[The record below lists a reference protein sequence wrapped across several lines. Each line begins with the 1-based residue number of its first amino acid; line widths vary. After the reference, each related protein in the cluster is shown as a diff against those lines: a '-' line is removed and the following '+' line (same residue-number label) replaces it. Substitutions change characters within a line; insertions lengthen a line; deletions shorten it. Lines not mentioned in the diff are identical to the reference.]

1 MILVAGGTGRLGAE
15 LVPRLVAAG
24 QQVRVLT
31 RERTR
36 AAHLAGVEV
45 VVGDV
50 RQPHDLIAA
59 VHGVTAV
66 VAAVHG
72 FAGPG
77 RVTPTSVDRDG
88 NANLMSAA
96 TEVDARYV
104 LMSVIGASSSHP
116 LQLFRMKAA
125 AEEALRH
132 SSLSWTIV
140 RAGAFLELYQDL
152 LRRTAGRSGR
162 LVVFGRGDNP
172 IQFSTVSE
180 VATAVERALADPRE
194 ARAVT
199 EVGGPSRTMNQLAT
213 TVGSELDRIVG
224 PARHVPRVVL
234 RTLASAPSTQ
244 PGRQAQAALVMDTCD
259 LATGRPARRRH

>member
-1 MILVAGGTGRLGAE
+1 
-15 LVPRLVAAG
+15 
-24 QQVRVLT
+24 
-31 RERTR
+31 
-36 AAHLAGVEV
+36 
-45 VVGDV
+45 
-50 RQPHDLIAA
+50 
-59 VHGVTAV
+59 
-66 VAAVHG
+66 
-72 FAGPG
+72 
-77 RVTPTSVDRDG
+77 
-88 NANLMSAA
+88 
-96 TEVDARYV
+96 
-104 LMSVIGASSSHP
+104 
-116 LQLFRMKAA
+116 
-125 AEEALRH
+125 
-132 SSLSWTIV
+132 
-140 RAGAFLELYQDL
+140 
-152 LRRTAGRSGR
+152 
-162 LVVFGRGDNP
+162 VVFGRGDNP